1 MLLMLDVAVRRAA
14 ATRRHA
20 VRRCQIDE
28 SMQRWLP
35 GRFPFGFQGEG
46 DKPWKLAL
54 PNNKKPM
61 RNRSIRRRLRADAV
75 QKSLSDCVLA
85 PCKTLASIQATQWG
99 HCAATS
105 YKRSCGRILQA
116 L

>member
-35 GRFPFGFQGEG
+35 GRFPFGFQGEVTHLEAG
-46 DKPWKLAL
+46 NSQTPRSRAKPLDPQTTPCRYRWEVSLAVE
-54 PNNKKPM
+54 
-61 RNRSIRRRLRADAV
+61 D
-75 QKSLSDCVLA
+75 
-85 PCKTLASIQATQWG
+85 
-99 HCAATS
+99 
-105 YKRSCGRILQA
+105 
-116 L
+116 

>member
-28 SMQRWLP
+28 SMQWWLP

-46 DKPWKLAL
+46 DKPWKLAI
-54 PNNKKPM
+54 PKP
-61 RNRSIRRRLRADAV
+61 RGPVRKRSIRTRLRVDAV
-75 QKSLSDCVLA
+75 QTSLLDCVLA
-85 PCKTLASIQATQWG
+85 ACKTLG
-99 HCAATS
+99 MHP
-105 YKRSCGRILQA
+105 
-116 L
+116 

>member
-1 MLLMLDVAVRRAA
+1 MQLMLDVAVRRAA

-54 PNNKKPM
+54 PKKGGPV
-61 RNRSIRRRLRADAV
+61 RNRWIRRRLRVDAV
-75 QKSLSDCVLA
+75 QKSLLDGVLA
-85 PCKTLASIQATQWG
+85 A
-99 HCAATS
+99 
-105 YKRSCGRILQA
+105 
-116 L
+116 

>member
-35 GRFPFGFQGEG
+35 FWLPLSIAKRWSQLPKGQLPKSRSPLARPLDSQKTHRRYRWEVSLAVEG
-46 DKPWKLAL
+46 
-54 PNNKKPM
+54 
-61 RNRSIRRRLRADAV
+61 
-75 QKSLSDCVLA
+75 
-85 PCKTLASIQATQWG
+85 
-99 HCAATS
+99 
-105 YKRSCGRILQA
+105 
-116 L
+116 